1 MKSFKQ
7 YLKEY
12 ASAVRNEE
20 DDIEENDTEE
30 SEDEELA
37 VALTRSGEG
46 GQAVLDA
53 MQQGGLLHNSM
64 QRVYERA
71 IDALSQSANSDP
83 AEIARLST
91 QLGKE
96 RKEQRMRSKIRSLM
110 QGGFGRSIQTAW
122 DIDQR
127 KEYETEG
134 RRDSPL
140 DPSFDPP
147 SEIDQTYTPVP
158 SYKTVPPETDNTKGK
173 DQEMLDTIAG
183 TGDSLDRPIQR
194 EDGSAFLSALRAAGL
209 TFDAKWPVNVD
220 RYDRVQQRV
229 RDVMNG
235 K

>member
-12 ASAVRNEE
+12 ASAVRNKE
-20 DDIEENDTEE
+20 DDIEENDTEDP
-30 SEDEELA
+30 EDEELA

-64 QRVYERA
+64 LRVYERA

-83 AEIARLST
+83 SEIARLSA

-96 RKEQRMRSKIRSLM
+96 RMRSMRSLM

-122 DIDQR
+122 DINQR

-134 RRDSPL
+134 RRDTPL

-147 SEIDQTYTPVP
+147 SETDQTNTPVP
-158 SYKTVPPETDNTKGK
+158 SYKTVPPETDNTEGK

-194 EDGSAFLSALRAAGL
+194 EDGSAFLSAARAAGL